1 MRIYLENYEF
11 KIGDY
16 DISLGKIEKIAFT
29 HGVELQYEEDAK
41 YFHNGVEIWD
51 VPQEIHNKIEE
62 YIINQQSIK

>member
-1 MRIYLENYEF
+1 MRIYLENYKF

-41 YFHNGVEIWD
+41 YYLNGIEIWD
-51 VPQEIHNKIEE
+51 VPKEIHSEIEKE
-62 YIINQQSIK
+62 INNQQSIF